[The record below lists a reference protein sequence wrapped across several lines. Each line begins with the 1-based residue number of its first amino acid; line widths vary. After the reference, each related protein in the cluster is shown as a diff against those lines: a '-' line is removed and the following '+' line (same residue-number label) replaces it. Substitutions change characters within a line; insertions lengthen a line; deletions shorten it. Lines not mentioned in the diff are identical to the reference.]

1 MQELPETNPYPN
13 GSAAYDAYLSS
24 YQLSMA
30 SQDFSAMCGRILGF
44 MLLEAPSDDG
54 LLKLADEI
62 NSCKDEQA
70 LIYLGEYF
78 LISFIRP
85 CE

>member
-44 MLLEAPSDDG
+44 MLLESPSDDG
-54 LLKLADEI
+54 RLKVADEI
-62 NSCKDEQA
+62 NSCANEQK
-70 LIYLGEYF
+70 LIDLDKYF
-78 LISFIRP
+78 LIRFIRA